1 MLLVWFLGGRWICT
15 EAQTSDKPWMIGLS
29 YTLIDYQGPL
39 TNNYGK
45 FNLMDPGGTISA
57 HTYLNNL
64 LNLSINT
71 TFAPNVVYP
80 ESRERFLQTSLID
93 VNAVA
98 QFKSNGTIF
107 DEGAFFAPY
116 FSTGFGLNSASNI
129 TRIYIPATVGI
140 RLQITESFG
149 LNLEATYKQRLQ
161 PDAFQNMSFSGGLVF
176 TLPTPAPKR
185 KTTQDKDE
193 GRKDSDGDGVP
204 DDIDKCPDVKGMQTY
219 LGCLPP
225 EKEDQE
231 PSVEQTLETDAGMFD
246 TGFEEESEPVMPEPQ
261 KEITYQD
268 REFIQNAMN
277 RIYFETASS
286 DLLPSSYPTLD
297 SVAMIMRQYPQMKL
311 EVRGYTDNTGSYE
324 INQVLS
330 VMRAYEVKYYLVK
343 QKGIKMRRITS
354 DGYNENNPIASN
366 DTEKGRQ
373 LNRRVEFR
381 IIE

>member
-1 MLLVWFLGGRWICT
+1 MLLIWFLGGRWISSA
-15 EAQTSDKPWMIGLS
+15 AQTSDKPWMIGLS

-39 TNNYGK
+39 TNNYGE
-45 FNLMDPGGTISA
+45 FNQMDPGGVISA
-57 HTYLNNL
+57 HAYLNDL

-80 ESRERFLQTSLID
+80 ESSERFLQTSLID

-116 FSTGFGLNSASNI
+116 FSTGLGLNSASNI

-149 LNLEATYKQRLQ
+149 FNVEATYKQRLQ
-161 PDAFQNMSFSGGLVF
+161 PEAYQNMTFSGGLVF
-176 TLPTPAPKR
+176 TLPTPVPER
-185 KTTQDKDE
+185 KTSQKEDE
-193 GRKDSDGDGVP
+193 GRQDSDGDGVP
-204 DDIDKCPDVKGMQTY
+204 DNIDKCPNIKGMQTY

-225 EKEDQE
+225 EQED
-231 PSVEQTLETDAGMFD
+231 PKPAVEQTLETDAGMFD
-246 TGFEEESEPVMPEPQ
+246 TGFEEEISMSKPP

-268 REFIQNAMN
+268 REFIQDAMN

-297 SVAMIMRQYPQMKL
+297 SVAMVMQQYPQMEL

-366 DTEKGRQ
+366 NTEKGRQ